1 MAADFPFTMKD
12 IAYLLNLRIR
22 HKNAVCL
29 DVNCPFCGETKGK
42 MNLNLKKNVF
52 KCNRCGETGGML
64 ALYGKVYQVDNQ
76 TAYKEIMAALGEN
89 RKLPV
94 QGMKPKAAKADETEI
109 INAPAASAEI
119 KDKTYTMLFSMLC
132 LSDTHR
138 KNLLQRGFT
147 EEQHA
152 SFWISE
158 TDEKTVGCRLH
169 SGRSTWFLSGQ
180 GWGVDHSFS
189 PQIFRLYD
197 TSPKYRRADCSGAD
211 SSGSALRRKKI
222 YVAFQH

>member
-1 MAADFPFTMKD
+1 MGSPACRTAERRRAVAADFPFTMKD

-147 EEQHA
+147 DEQ
-152 SFWISE
+152 
-158 TDEKTVGCRLH
+158 H